1 MADLR
6 EKVSH
11 GIKALGFNWQNKP
24 SIMPTAAPPSRD
36 TALEARVFW
45 WRFRKEITAVII
57 IAVLSV
63 TFFGAYRFYANR
75 RASAAA
81 SLLASA
87 KSVPDYQRLIER
99 YPKTPAAASAYLLL
113 AAKQRDAKK
122 FAEANAALRVFID
135 KNPNHE
141 LAPTAEIAI
150 AANLESMG
158 ENDEALSTY
167 QHVAASH
174 PQNFNAPLALVSA
187 VSLLKAKNR
196 TDEARR
202 ICEQIITDYRDSF
215 WAAEAARQ
223 LRLLKPSASSEPPT
237 ARSTIPPLLMVPSAA
252 PAAPPNPAPIPN
264 KPHD

>member
-1 MADLR
+1 
-6 EKVSH
+6 
-11 GIKALGFNWQNKP
+11 
-24 SIMPTAAPPSRD
+24 MPTAAPPSRD
-36 TALEARVFW
+36 AALEARVFW
-45 WRFRKEITAVII
+45 WRFRKEIVAIII

-63 TFFGAYRFYANR
+63 AFFGAYRFYANR

-87 KSVPDYQRLIER
+87 KGVPDYQWLIER

-113 AAKQRDAKK
+113 AEKQRDEKK

-158 ENDEALSTY
+158 KNDEALSTY
-167 QHVAASH
+167 QHAAASH
-174 PQNFNAPLALVSA
+174 PQNFNAPLALISA

-202 ICEQIITDYRDSF
+202 ICEQIITDYGNSF
-215 WAAEAARQ
+215 WSAEAQRQ
-223 LRLLKPSASSEPPT
+223 LRLLKLSAPAEPT
-237 ARSTIPPLLMVPSAA
+237 AGSTIPPLLTAPSAV
-252 PAAPPNPAPIPN
+252 PAAPPQPSATSN
-264 KPHD
+264 KPRD

>member
-1 MADLR
+1 LR
-6 EKVSH
+6 KEVSH
-11 GIKALGFNWQNKP
+11 GIKALGFDRQNKP

-36 TALEARVFW
+36 AALEARVFW
-45 WRFRKEITAVII
+45 WRFRKEIAAVII
-57 IAVLSV
+57 IAALSV
-63 TFFGAYRFYANR
+63 TFFGAYRFYTNR

-81 SLLASA
+81 SLLADA
-87 KSVPDYQRLIER
+87 KSVPDYERLIER

-113 AAKQRDAKK
+113 AEKQRDAKK
-122 FAEANAALRVFID
+122 FVEANAALRAFID

-141 LAPTAEIAI
+141 LAATAEIAI

-158 ENDEALSTY
+158 KNDEALSTY
-167 QHVAASH
+167 EHVAASH

-202 ICEQIITDYRDSF
+202 ICERVITDYRDSF
-215 WAAEAARQ
+215 WAGEAARQ
-223 LRLLKPSASSEPPT
+223 LRLLKPSATSEPPT
-237 ARSTIPPLLMVPSAA
+237 ARSTIPPLLMAPSAA

>member
-1 MADLR
+1 VADLR

-11 GIKALGFNWQNKP
+11 GIKALGFNRQTNR

-36 TALEARVFW
+36 AALEARVFW
-45 WRFRKEITAVII
+45 WRFRKEISAII
-57 IAVLSV
+57 IILLLAL
-63 TFFGAYRFYANR
+63 TFFGAYRFYTNR

-87 KSVPDYQRLIER
+87 KSMPDYQRLIAS
-99 YPKTPAAASAYLLL
+99 YPNTPAAASAYLLL
-113 AAKQRDAKK
+113 AEKQRDAKQ
-122 FAEANAALRVFID
+122 FAEANATLRAFID

-150 AANLESMG
+150 ALNLESMG
-158 ENDEALSTY
+158 KSDEALSTY
-167 QHVAASH
+167 QHVAASY

-202 ICEQIITDYRDSF
+202 ICERIITDYRDSF
-215 WAAEAARQ
+215 WSGEAQRQ
-223 LRLLKPSASSEPPT
+223 LRLLKPGAPSEPT
-237 ARSTIPPLLMVPSAA
+237 ARSTIPPLLAAPSAA
-252 PAAPPNPAPIPN
+252 PAAPPRPAVTPN
-264 KPHD
+264 KPRD